1 MVFDIIA
8 YFIIALAIG
17 AFSWNIFRFFVR
29 VPCKTNSM
37 SPKCAGC
44 RSGCTTAHDTPIKK
58 YKLDT
63 KNYYQLKL

>member
-8 YFIIALAIG
+8 YLIIALAFG

-29 VPCKTNSM
+29 VPGKTNSM

-44 RSGCTTAHDTPIKK
+44 SSGCSTAHATPIKK
-58 YKLDT
+58 YKLDP